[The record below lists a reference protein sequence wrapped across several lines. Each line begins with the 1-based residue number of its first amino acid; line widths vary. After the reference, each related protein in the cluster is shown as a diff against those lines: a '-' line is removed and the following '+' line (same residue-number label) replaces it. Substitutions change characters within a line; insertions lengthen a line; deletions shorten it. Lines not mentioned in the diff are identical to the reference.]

1 MLFKYI
7 LEKSVKNEQYAIGDT
22 SVKNVLINLLLKPAQ
37 IRFIKVDAH
46 VI

>member
-1 MLFKYI
+1 ML
-7 LEKSVKNEQYAIGDT
+7 LGDI

-46 VI
+46 DI